1 MAKFLKNNQANQKSV
16 KQNNPPSK
24 VPASL
29 RKVRRNIYRQAA
41 LAVLTI
47 VLTIVILFAMT
58 SAWYTNIV
66 QSSGLT
72 FEAEAWGFNGS
83 IKVADAA
90 IKAAPGDDGIVNL
103 EVENDSDTISAISVN
118 ISKNQ
123 MSTDMQKRLY
133 FYVDTRMN
141 RNGETMDRVYLN
153 RYEGYT
159 YNVFNKGQLTLTE
172 KINNAPVI
180 KWEWVYDVLGY
191 YVMGQPYEVP
201 VVENIINDD
210 GSTTPTEVDK
220 VIKMDIREYLRPIEY
235 DFDEATTVIK
245 KVENEDGTQLVTV
258 ELDTVDGKIS
268 PEKYLAWLSKMD
280 GYEGEINP
288 DNMRGDYYVVD
299 ILDEETGYGVYAYLC
314 NYTQIQQETR
324 IDTEMGE
331 LAYRK
336 AKGDTTLTDRE
347 NAKLRHTAVL
357 TLSAQKNESTTVNV
371 NTLSALQNAIT
382 NGYADVVQ
390 LSSNVTIPAESSLTI
405 PKNQSVLLDLNGH
418 TIQNVSGTAIKA
430 EPGSSLTVI
439 NGSLIQNAQEQSGT
453 TEKTYGIYAT
463 GAEVVMSKVNINDFR
478 YGIYMGD
485 NENSNEL
492 DSRVHMVGC
501 NINAETY
508 AVFISGNGQLSD
520 QKSQLII
527 ESSELSSSGIVITGN
542 GDTSGKG
549 RWGTDIQIINSKI
562 FGKMNKQGVY
572 GGGIYHPQKDSTL
585 TIYKSYV
592 EGYNGLT
599 IKGGHVTLIDADII
613 GLGSYNE
620 PSFEGS
626 GYTDTGD
633 AVYIETNYGYDIQL
647 DISEGSILTCRGN
660 DADKSQSLRVYKA
673 DATNVRV
680 LIKDGKFDEEQPQEY
695 LAENS
700 VQTKQST
707 TNPDKVTYVV
717 TAPNP
722 ET

>member
-1 MAKFLKNNQANQKSV
+1 MAKYLKSKQPAQKSV
-16 KQNNPPSK
+16 KQNNSPAGT
-24 VPASL
+24 PASL
-29 RKVRRNIYRQAA
+29 RRVRRNIYRQAA

-72 FEAEAWGFNGS
+72 FEAEAWGFNGTIEVS
-83 IKVADAA
+83 DLA

-103 EVENDSDTISAISVN
+103 TVKNESDTISAISINV
-118 ISKNQ
+118 SKNE
-123 MSTDMQKRLY
+123 MSADMQKRLY

-172 KINNAPVI
+172 QISNAPVI

-191 YVMGQPYEVP
+191 YVIGQSYEVP
-201 VVENIINDD
+201 VVDTVTNED
-210 GSTTPTEVDK
+210 GSTTPTVVGTVVD
-220 VIKMDIREYLRPIEY
+220 VDVREYLRPIEY
-235 DFDEATTVIK
+235 NYDEATTVIN
-245 KVENEDGTQLVTV
+245 KVEKEDGTQHVTV
-258 ELDTVDGKIS
+258 ELDTVDGTIS
-268 PEKYLAWLSKMD
+268 PEKYLVWLSKLD

-288 DNMRGDYYVVD
+288 ENKRGDYYVVD
-299 ILDEETGYGVYAYLC
+299 VDEETGYGVYAYLC
-314 NYTQIQQETR
+314 NYSEIQAETR
-324 IDTEMGE
+324 TDTEMGD
-331 LAYRK
+331 LAYRL
-336 AKGDTTLTDRE
+336 ARQDETLTDAE
-347 NAKLRHTAVL
+347 KAKLRHKAIL
-357 TLSAQKNESTTVNV
+357 TLSAQKNESSTINV
-371 NTLSALQNAIT
+371 TTLSSLQNAIT

-390 LSSNVTIPAESSLTI
+390 LSSNITIPADSSLTI
-405 PKNQSVLLDLNGH
+405 PENSEVMLDLNGH
-418 TIQNVSGTAIKA
+418 TISNVSGTAIKA
-430 EPGSSLTVI
+430 EPGSSLTMI
-439 NGSLIQNAQEQSGT
+439 NGSLVQNAQEQSST

-463 GAEVVMSKVNINDFR
+463 GAEVVMSKVDINDFR

-527 ESSELSSSGIVITGN
+527 ESSELSSTGIVITGN

-562 FGKMNKQGVY
+562 FGKMNDQGVY
-572 GGGIYHPQKDSTL
+572 GGGIYQPQKGSTL
-585 TIYKSYV
+585 TVYKSYV
-592 EGYNGLT
+592 EGYNGIT
-599 IKGGHVTLIDADII
+599 VKGGHVRLIDADII
-613 GLGSYNE
+613 GLGAYNE

-647 DISEGSILTCRGN
+647 EISEGSILNCRGPN
-660 DADKSQSLRVYKA
+660 TDKSQSLRVYEA
-673 DATNVRV
+673 EATNV
-680 LIKDGKFDEEQPQEY
+680 LIQIESGKFDEEQPAEY
-695 LAENS
+695 IAEGS
-700 VQTKQST
+700 AQTVAVDGKATVTS
-707 TNPDKVTYVV
+707 PDSAT
-717 TAPNP
+717 
-722 ET
+722 

>member
-16 KQNNPPSK
+16 KQNNSPFK
-24 VPASL
+24 VTTSL
-29 RKVRRNIYRQAA
+29 SKVRRNIYRQAA

-66 QSSGLT
+66 QTSGLT

-83 IKVADAA
+83 IKVDGEA

-118 ISKNQ
+118 VSKNQ
-123 MSTDMQKRLY
+123 MSRDMQKRLY

-153 RYEGYT
+153 RFEGYT

-172 KINNAPVI
+172 QINNAPVI

-191 YVMGQPYEVP
+191 YVIGQPYEVP
-201 VVENIINDD
+201 VVENITNDD
-210 GSTTPTEVDK
+210 GSTTPTVVETITKMEV
-220 VIKMDIREYLRPIEY
+220 REYLRPIEY
-235 DFDEATTVIK
+235 DFDKATTVIK
-245 KVENEDGTQLVTV
+245 KVENEDGTQHVTV

-268 PEKYLAWLSKMD
+268 PEKYLVWLSNVD
-280 GYEGEINP
+280 GYEGVINP
-288 DNMRGDYYVVD
+288 ENMRGDYYVVD
-299 ILDEETGYGVYAYLC
+299 ILDEETEYGIYAYLC

-336 AKGDTTLTDRE
+336 SKGDATLTDEE
-347 NAKLRHTAVL
+347 NAKLRHTAIL
-357 TLSAQKNESTTVNV
+357 TLSAQKNESTTINV

-390 LSSNVTIPAESSLTI
+390 LSSNITIPADSSLKI

-418 TIQNVSGTAIKA
+418 TINNVSGTAIKA
-430 EPGSSLTVI
+430 EPGSSLTMI
-439 NGSLIQNAQEQSGT
+439 NGSLIQSAGT
-453 TEKTYGIYAT
+453 TEKTYGIYAI
-463 GAEVVMSKVNINDFR
+463 GAEVVMSKVIINDFR

-492 DSRVHMVGC
+492 DSRVHMVDC
-501 NINAETY
+501 DIDAETY
-508 AVFISGNGQLSD
+508 AVFISGNGQLSE

-527 ESSELSSSGIVITGN
+527 EGSKLSSAGIVITGN

-549 RWGTDIQIINSKI
+549 RWGTDIQIIDSEI
-562 FGKMNKQGVY
+562 FGKMNDQYVY

-585 TIYKSYV
+585 TIYKSHV

-599 IKGGHVTLIDADII
+599 IKGGHVSIIDSTVV
-613 GLGSYNE
+613 GLGDYNE

-647 DISEGSILTCRGN
+647 EISEDSILMCKN
-660 DADKSQSLRVYKA
+660 PNLESQSLRVYEA
-673 DATNVRV
+673 NATNVRV
-680 LIKDGKFDEEQPQEY
+680 LIKDGKFDEEQPKEY

-700 VQTKQST
+700 SQT
-707 TNPDKVTYVV
+707 DKDGKFVV

>member
-1 MAKFLKNNQANQKSV
+1 MAKYLKSKQPAQKSV
-16 KQNNPPSK
+16 KQNNSPAGT
-24 VPASL
+24 PASL
-29 RKVRRNIYRQAA
+29 RRVRRNIYRQAA

-72 FEAEAWGFNGS
+72 FEAEAWGFNGTIEVS
-83 IKVADAA
+83 DLA

-103 EVENDSDTISAISVN
+103 TVKNESDTISAISINV
-118 ISKNQ
+118 SKNE
-123 MSTDMQKRLY
+123 MSADMQKRLY

-172 KINNAPVI
+172 QISNAPVI

-191 YVMGQPYEVP
+191 YVIGQSYEVP
-201 VVENIINDD
+201 VVDTVTNED
-210 GSTTPTEVDK
+210 GTTTPTVVGTVVD
-220 VIKMDIREYLRPIEY
+220 VDVREYLRPIEY
-235 DFDEATTVIK
+235 NYDEATTVIN
-245 KVENEDGTQLVTV
+245 KVEKEDGTQHVTV
-258 ELDTVDGKIS
+258 ELDTVDGTIS
-268 PEKYLAWLSKMD
+268 PEKYLVWLSKLD

-288 DNMRGDYYVVD
+288 ENKRGDYYVVD
-299 ILDEETGYGVYAYLC
+299 VDEETGYGVYAYLC
-314 NYTQIQQETR
+314 NYSEIQAETR
-324 IDTEMGE
+324 TDTEMGD
-331 LAYRK
+331 LAYRL
-336 AKGDTTLTDRE
+336 ARQDETLTDAE
-347 NAKLRHTAVL
+347 KAKLRHKAIL
-357 TLSAQKNESTTVNV
+357 TLSAQKNESSTINV
-371 NTLSALQNAIT
+371 TTLSSLQNAIT

-390 LSSNVTIPAESSLTI
+390 LSSNITIPADSSLTI
-405 PKNQSVLLDLNGH
+405 PENSEVMLDLNGH
-418 TIQNVSGTAIKA
+418 TISNVSGTAIKA
-430 EPGSSLTVI
+430 EPGSSLTMI
-439 NGSLIQNAQEQSGT
+439 NGSLIQNAQEQSST

-463 GAEVVMSKVNINDFR
+463 GAEVVMSKVDINDFR

-527 ESSELSSSGIVITGN
+527 ESSELSSTGIVVTGN

-562 FGKMNKQGVY
+562 FGKMNDQGVY
-572 GGGIYHPQKDSTL
+572 GGGIYQPQKDSTL
-585 TIYKSYV
+585 TVYKSYV
-592 EGYNGLT
+592 EGYNGIT
-599 IKGGHVTLIDADII
+599 VKGGHVRLIDADII
-613 GLGSYNE
+613 GLGAYNE

-647 DISEGSILTCRGN
+647 EISEGSILNCRGPN
-660 DADKSQSLRVYKA
+660 TDKSQSLRVYEA
-673 DATNVRV
+673 EATNV
-680 LIKDGKFDEEQPQEY
+680 LIQIESGKFDEEQPAEY
-695 LAENS
+695 IAEGS
-700 VQTKQST
+700 AQTVAVDGKATVTS
-707 TNPDKVTYVV
+707 PDSAT
-717 TAPNP
+717 
-722 ET
+722 